1 MHTRNDWHYFSTF
14 YIWIRNDVYWRE
26 IKFKRMWEAYI
37 LRKDYPT
44 EVFYAV
50 SLGAEYHGV
59 LKKTIG
65 DAVNLCI
72 PWSLDTSTMFSVFYI
87 PGPFS
92 MMRCRVTNSV
102 LYFKG
107 VFYWYYKFVPLLSV
121 GAHLFLFLLIA
132 FLCFVLTNIIF
143 EIATILQEIDLL
155 NQVIILCDKLRKE
168 QIQATLM
175 AN

>member
-1 MHTRNDWHYFSTF
+1 
-14 YIWIRNDVYWRE
+14 
-26 IKFKRMWEAYI
+26 MWEAYI

-44 EVFYAV
+44 EVFYVV
-50 SLGAEYHGV
+50 SLGAEYHRV

-107 VFYWYYKFVPLLSV
+107 VFY
-121 GAHLFLFLLIA
+121 
-132 FLCFVLTNIIF
+132 
-143 EIATILQEIDLL
+143 
-155 NQVIILCDKLRKE
+155 
-168 QIQATLM
+168 
-175 AN
+175 

>member
-1 MHTRNDWHYFSTF
+1 
-14 YIWIRNDVYWRE
+14 
-26 IKFKRMWEAYI
+26 MWEAYI

-87 PGPFS
+87 LGPFS
-92 MMRCRVTNSV
+92 MMRRRVTNSV

-107 VFYWYYKFVPLLSV
+107 VFY
-121 GAHLFLFLLIA
+121 
-132 FLCFVLTNIIF
+132 
-143 EIATILQEIDLL
+143 
-155 NQVIILCDKLRKE
+155 
-168 QIQATLM
+168 
-175 AN
+175 